1 MSLASDRSFGSY
13 EQARAHL
20 DEPQLPDDSELY
32 WNQQLLDV
40 RLVYPI
46 GSNRSQF
53 AVHPRVDRFGVN
65 VTTATSFLSP
75 AGAVRTLAFHGD
87 PGLIRF
93 DPSAGHELARRWILA
108 FAFGIVHGFGFS
120 FARRELLQFA
130 GDHLVAARLG
140 FDVGIE
146 IGEIAALLVLVPA
159 LGLLL
164 RFVVPE
170 RLGIIIVSALAAPT
184 AWPWTHRAMAGAGE
198 ISLSQA
204 RRRAAG
210 ERDARPD
217 GAHHR
222 RGRSVAVAR
231 PDRTMDA
238 GQDDSGAGNIG
249 TKMPIGPS

>member
-1 MSLASDRSFGSY
+1 MALENIVYAAQR
-13 EQARAHL
+13 L
-20 DEPQLPDDSELY
+20 D
-32 WNQQLLDV
+32 
-40 RLVYPI
+40 
-46 GSNRSQF
+46 
-53 AVHPRVDRFGVN
+53 
-65 VTTATSFLSP
+65 
-75 AGAVRTLAFHGD
+75 
-87 PGLIRF
+87 
-93 DPSAGHELARRWILA
+93 AGHELARRWILA

-164 RFVVPE
+164 RFVVS
-170 RLGIIIVSALAAPT
+170 GT
-184 AWPWTHRAMAGAGE
+184 AWHHHRVGARRPHRLAVAHRAMAGAGE
-198 ISLSQA
+198 ISRSQA